1 VGADGA
7 TIDEIVVGDAP
18 EAWSDAGFT
27 VDDDGTSRVGAVR
40 LRFVGPDDGRYVRA
54 WSLRGVDAEALRET
68 AAIDGI
74 PTTPSDRPPCRP
86 AAHENGVTHIDHVVV
101 LSPDITRTIGALGRL
116 DIEPR
121 RTRDVGPEQY
131 GFPARQTFFRLGDVV
146 LELIGP
152 ADRAA
157 EGADRPARVYGLA
170 FTVDDIDALARR
182 SGPSIGRVKDAVQP
196 GRRITTLRHKQLGLS
211 VAVAFMSR

>member
-18 EAWSDAGFT
+18 DAWALAGFT
-27 VDDDGTSRVGAVR
+27 VDDDGTCRVGAVR
-40 LRFVGPDDGRYVRA
+40 LRLVGPDDGRYVQG
-54 WSLRGVDAEALRET
+54 WSLRDVDLGALAEVT
-68 AAIDGI
+68 SIDGI
-74 PTTPSDRPPCRP
+74 ATTASGRPPCEP
-86 AAHENGVTHIDHVVV
+86 ARHDNGVTEIDHVVV
-101 LSPDITRTIGALGRL
+101 LSPDIARTIDVLGRVG
-116 DIEPR
+116 IEPR
-121 RTRDVGPEQY
+121 RNRDVGPEQY
-131 GFPARQTFFRLGDVV
+131 GFPARQTFFRLGEVV

-152 ADRAA
+152 VERAA

-170 FTVDDIDALARR
+170 FTVDDIDSLADRYGD
-182 SGPSIGRVKDAVQP
+182 SVGRVKDAVQP